1 MNIAIVTGASSGI
14 GREFVKRIAENDG
27 YEQIWI
33 IARRRER
40 LLELELKY
48 GQKIV
53 PIPLDLTQ
61 TDELNKFADI
71 LKEKNPNV
79 KLLINCAG
87 FGKFGKY
94 DAIPTE
100 DTLKMIDLNCKALV
114 FLSEAV
120 IPYMTEG
127 AKIIEIDSIA
137 AFQPIPY
144 LNVYGATKAFV
155 LNYSLALQEELRDK
169 KIRVFS
175 VCPGWTKTEFFNDSG
190 NEKGVVKHF
199 NKWFTAEEIVS
210 YALKKVQKSKKV
222 VLTPSLIN
230 KLQSVLVK
238 FAPKKFTM
246 FIWQKQQKLR

>member
-94 DAIPTE
+94 DAIPRE